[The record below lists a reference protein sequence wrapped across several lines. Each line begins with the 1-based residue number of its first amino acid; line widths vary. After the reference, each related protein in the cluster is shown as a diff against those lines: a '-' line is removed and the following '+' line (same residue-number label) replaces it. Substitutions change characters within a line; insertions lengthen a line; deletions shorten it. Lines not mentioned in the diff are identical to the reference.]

1 LSEETDIVTASNRSP
16 QDARVIAMRPSSRD
30 GLGALAAAW
39 QASQGPTVR
48 PFARVA
54 AAPPADAPRAGR
66 VAAEP
71 PYWPD
76 GPSAA

>member
-1 LSEETDIVTASNRSP
+1 MALSIVPRS
-16 QDARVIAMRPSSRD
+16 DARILAMRPSSRD

-39 QASQGPTVR
+39 RATQGPSVR
-48 PFARVA
+48 PFAPVA
-54 AAPPADAPRAGR
+54 GTPPADAPSST
-66 VAAEP
+66 AADEP

>member
-1 LSEETDIVTASNRSP
+1 
-16 QDARVIAMRPSSRD
+16 MRPSSRD

-39 QASQGPTVR
+39 QATQGPTVR
-48 PFARVA
+48 PFARVVA
-54 AAPPADAPRAGR
+54 TAPAADAPRSERG
-66 VAAEP
+66 AEP

>member
-1 LSEETDIVTASNRSP
+1 MALSIVPRS
-16 QDARVIAMRPSSRD
+16 DARVIAMRPSSRD

-39 QASQGPTVR
+39 RATQGPSVR
-48 PFARVA
+48 PFAPVA
-54 AAPPADAPRAGR
+54 GAPAADARTSDA
-66 VAAEP
+66 AAEP